1 MTVDKLKMHSPD
13 STERNID
20 RIAELFPMVITETID
35 TEGNPARGIDFD
47 MLRQELSDEVLV
59 VEGAQER
66 YQLDWP
72 GKRAAAFA
80 ANAPIAKTL
89 RPVRVESVDFDTT
102 KNIFIEGDN
111 LDALKLLQESY
122 LGKVK
127 LIYIDPPYNTGNDFV
142 YEDDFATNTHDY
154 LIGSGQVG
162 TDGTRFVANTESNGR
177 FHSDWLSMILPR
189 LKLARTML
197 APDGVIFI
205 SIDDNEV
212 ASLRKVAN
220 DVFGERNFVA
230 SVIWQKRTS
239 PEARKRLAAGHE
251 YVLVYARD
259 ASLIE
264 NALSPLPLDDNDRSA
279 FTNPDN
285 DPRGPWVSS
294 DFTAPGYRPNQMYAI
309 TTPSGAVVTPP
320 PGRCWMNLEGEYKKQ
335 VSEGRFWFG
344 PERTGIPRRK
354 TYLAERNGKSAWTWW
369 PNSEVGHTQE
379 GTREVRALFDRNGE
393 NFFDF
398 PKPVRLIERVVQ
410 LATRAHTED
419 VIVDFFAGSG
429 TTAHAVMRANLADGG
444 NRRFLLV
451 QIPEALEANSAGA
464 RAGYHS
470 IADISRDRVRRAGA
484 VVSNPASISA
494 PSLDVGFRSLRI
506 DTTNMS
512 DTLAAADDLVQ
523 AALSGV
529 VDSVKP
535 DRTDEDL
542 LFQVL
547 LDWGLDL
554 GEPIAV
560 KEEGGHRVLAVAD
573 DALIACFADEVTP
586 DVVRTIAE
594 RHPLRAVFK
603 DAGFASDAARINAEQ
618 IFRELSPE
626 TELRT
631 I

>member
-1 MTVDKLKMHSPD
+1 MDKLKMHSPD
-13 STERNID
+13 LTQRNID
-20 RIAELFPMVITETID
+20 QIAELFPTVITESLD
-35 TEGNPARGIDFD
+35 ADGNPVRAVDFD
-47 MLRQELSDEVLV
+47 ALRQELSDHI
-59 VEGAQER
+59 VEGPQER

-89 RPVRVESVDFDTT
+89 RPVREESVDFDTT
-102 KNIFIEGDN
+102 KNLFIEGDN

-127 LIYIDPPYNTGNDFV
+127 LIYIDPPYNTGSDFV
-142 YEDDFATNTHDY
+142 YEDDFGATTHDY
-154 LIGSGQVG
+154 LVGSGQVG
-162 TDGTRFVANTESNGR
+162 TDGTRFVANTEANGR
-177 FHSDWLSMILPR
+177 LHSDWLSMILPR

-205 SIDDNEV
+205 SIDDHEV
-212 ASLRKVAN
+212 GSLRKVA
-220 DVFGERNFVA
+220 DEVFGERNFVA

-251 YVLVYARD
+251 YVMVYARD

-264 NALSPLPLDDNDRSA
+264 KALSPLPLDDSDRAA
-279 FTNPDN
+279 FSNPDN

-309 TTPSGAVVTPP
+309 TTPSGTVVNPP
-320 PGRCWMNLEGEYKKQ
+320 PGRCWMNLEDEYKKQ
-335 VSEGRFWFG
+335 VAEGRFWFG
-344 PERTGIPRRK
+344 PDGTGIPRRK

-393 NFFDF
+393 TFFDF

-410 LATRAHTED
+410 LATRKNAED
-419 VIVDFFAGSG
+419 IVVDFFAGSG
-429 TTAHAVMRANLADGG
+429 TTAHAVMRANAADGG

-451 QIPEALEANSAGA
+451 QIPDDLDASSAA
-464 RAGYHS
+464 AKAGYHS
-470 IADISRDRVRRAGA
+470 IADISRDRVRRAGS
-484 VVSNPASISA
+484 VVADQA
-494 PSLDVGFRSLRI
+494 GDGATALDVGYRSLRI
-506 DTTNMS
+506 DTTNMAEV
-512 DTLAAADDLVQ
+512 DAAADDLAQ
-523 AALSGV
+523 TSLLGAI
-529 VDSVKP
+529 DSVKP

-554 GEPIAV
+554 SLPIKRERERERERDLPRRGRCA
-560 KEEGGHRVLAVAD
+560 GRVLQRGG
-573 DALIACFADEVTP
+573 
-586 DVVRTIAE
+586 VR
-594 RHPLRAVFK
+594 
-603 DAGFASDAARINAEQ
+603 
-618 IFRELSPE
+618 
-626 TELRT
+626 
-631 I
+631 

>member
-1 MTVDKLKMHSPD
+1 MHSPD
-13 STERNID
+13 LTQRNID
-20 RIAELFPMVITETID
+20 QIAELFPTVITESLD
-35 TEGNPARGIDFD
+35 ADGNPVRAVDFD
-47 MLRQELSDEVLV
+47 ALRQELSDHI
-59 VEGAQER
+59 VEGPQER

-89 RPVRVESVDFDTT
+89 RPVREESVDFDTT
-102 KNIFIEGDN
+102 KNLFIEGDN

-127 LIYIDPPYNTGNDFV
+127 LIYIDPPYNTGSDFV
-142 YEDDFATNTHDY
+142 YEDDFGATTHDY
-154 LIGSGQVG
+154 LVGSGQVG
-162 TDGTRFVANTESNGR
+162 TDGTRFVANTEANGR
-177 FHSDWLSMILPR
+177 LHSDWLSMILPR

-205 SIDDNEV
+205 SIDDHEV
-212 ASLRKVAN
+212 GSLRKVA
-220 DVFGERNFVA
+220 DEVFGERNFVA

-251 YVLVYARD
+251 YVMVYARD

-264 NALSPLPLDDNDRSA
+264 KALSPLPLDDSDRAA
-279 FTNPDN
+279 FSNPDN

-309 TTPSGAVVTPP
+309 TTPSGTVVNPP
-320 PGRCWMNLEGEYKKQ
+320 PGRCWMNLEDEYKKQ
-335 VSEGRFWFG
+335 VAEGRFWFG
-344 PERTGIPRRK
+344 PDGTGIPRRK

-393 NFFDF
+393 TFFDF

-410 LATRAHTED
+410 LATRKNAED
-419 VIVDFFAGSG
+419 IVVDFFAGSG
-429 TTAHAVMRANLADGG
+429 TTAHAVMRANAADGG

-451 QIPEALEANSAGA
+451 QIPDDLDASSAA
-464 RAGYHS
+464 AKAGYHS
-470 IADISRDRVRRAGA
+470 IADISRDRVRRAGS
-484 VVSNPASISA
+484 VVADQA
-494 PSLDVGFRSLRI
+494 GDGATALDVGYRSLRI
-506 DTTNMS
+506 DTTNMAEV
-512 DTLAAADDLVQ
+512 DAAADDLAQ
-523 AALSGV
+523 TSLLGAI
-529 VDSVKP
+529 DSVKP

-554 GEPIAV
+554 SLPIKRERERERERDLPRRGRCA
-560 KEEGGHRVLAVAD
+560 GRVLQRGG
-573 DALIACFADEVTP
+573 
-586 DVVRTIAE
+586 VR
-594 RHPLRAVFK
+594 
-603 DAGFASDAARINAEQ
+603 
-618 IFRELSPE
+618 
-626 TELRT
+626 
-631 I
+631 